1 MAHISKHHSKEKG
14 KCDDTEDCWIG
25 FFISWDAISI
35 HNLLINRS
43 YIIRLNKRWPRYLM
57 ILIRT
62 HSRSPKNRQTV
73 LYPSLIVNRCP
84 KISNK

>member
-14 KCDDTEDCWIG
+14 KCDYTEDCWIG
-25 FFISWDAISI
+25 FLISRDAISI